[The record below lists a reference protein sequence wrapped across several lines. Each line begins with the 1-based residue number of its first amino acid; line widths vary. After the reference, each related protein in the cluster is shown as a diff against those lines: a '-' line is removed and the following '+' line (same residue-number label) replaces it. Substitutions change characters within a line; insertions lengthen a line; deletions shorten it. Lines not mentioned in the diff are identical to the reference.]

1 MNSFNTMAY
10 SVNWAAILAVVLPII
25 KVAAI
30 LVIGHFLIAYAVK
43 LIKRWFDKSKLDP
56 SLISFLTKAIRI
68 ILYVLLAVSA
78 LGSIG
83 ISTTGIIAALS
94 AAGLAIAVA
103 LKDSLSNV
111 AGGILLLVAP
121 RFSTGDFIEAGGDSG
136 TVVKVDLLH
145 TLVRT
150 PDNRQISIPNGVL
163 INSHITNYSR
173 EAVRRVD
180 IIFQIAYES
189 DAEKAKEIALQT
201 IHAHSCTLTE
211 PEAPMARVSGYG
223 DSSVNVATRTWCN
236 SADYWTLYFD
246 LTEQVR
252 AAFEANGISIPYNQL
267 DVHIKER

>member
-1 MNSFNTMAY
+1 MNPFNTVVY
-10 SVNWAAILAVVLPII
+10 SVNWAAIWSVVLPIL

-30 LVIGHFLIAYAVK
+30 LIIGHFLIVYAVK
-43 LIKRWFDKSKLDP
+43 LVRRWFDKSSLDP

-94 AAGLAIAVA
+94 AAGLAVAVA

-121 RFSTGDFIEAGGDSG
+121 RFSTGDYIEAGGNSG

-145 TLVRT
+145 TLIRT
-150 PDNRQISIPNGVL
+150 VDNRQVSIPNGVL

-180 IIFQIAYES
+180 ITFQISYEA
-189 DAEKAKEIALQT
+189 DAEKAKEIALE
-201 IHAHSCTLTE
+201 IIRAHSFTLTS
-211 PEAPMARVSGYG
+211 PDAPMARVSGYG
-223 DSSVNVATRTWCN
+223 DSAVDITTRTWCKSEN
-236 SADYWTLYFD
+236 YWALYFD
-246 LTEQVR
+246 LMEQVR

-267 DVHIKER
+267 DVHIKDK